1 MMRIAPLLFAASL
14 AGVPAMGQ
22 NAPITPATRMAA
34 DAHPSFA
41 VAVVKLHDPNS
52 HHQGFNFEGSRY
64 VVRNQSV
71 ASLVMFAYAVHPKQ
85 IVDGPDWV
93 RTDRY
98 DIEGK
103 PDTPGE
109 PSLKQQQEMLRKLLF
124 DRFGL
129 KIKREKRE
137 LPVYAIEVAKG
148 GPKLTAAA
156 NPNAEPDQDGEGHG
170 TEMTQIYT
178 SATMKDFAM
187 GMNFFM
193 DRPVVDQTGLT
204 GKYDFRVRYTY
215 DEVRATGPNAPPGMF
230 TAIQEQLGLK
240 LQPMKAPIDVLVID
254 HVERPSEN

>member
-1 MMRIAPLLFAASL
+1 MRPPAVLFAFAL
-14 AGVPAMGQ
+14 A
-22 NAPITPATRMAA
+22 APVLAQSSSTTPVARMAA

-41 VAVVKLHDPNS
+41 VAVIKLHDPNS
-52 HHQGFNFEGSRY
+52 HRQGFDFEGSRY
-64 VVRNQSV
+64 TVRNQSV

-85 IVDGPDWV
+85 IVGGPDWV

-103 PDTPGE
+103 PDVPGE

-129 KIKREKRE
+129 KIKREQRE
-137 LPVYAIEVAKG
+137 LPVYAIQLAKG
-148 GPKLTAAA
+148 RPKLTAAA
-156 NPNAEPDQDGEGHG
+156 SPDSEADQNGEGHG

-204 GKYDFRVRYTY
+204 GKYDFRLRYTY
-215 DEVRATGPNAPPGMF
+215 DEVRTTDPNAPPGLF

-240 LQPMKAPIDVLVID
+240 LQPVKAPVDVLVID
-254 HVERPSEN
+254 HVERPSAN

>member
-1 MMRIAPLLFAASL
+1 
-14 AGVPAMGQ
+14 
-22 NAPITPATRMAA
+22 MAA

-41 VAVVKLHDPNS
+41 VAVIHLHDPNS

-71 ASLVMFAYAVHPKQ
+71 LTLIMFAYAIHPKQ
-85 IVDGPDWV
+85 IVDGPEWV

-129 KIKREKRE
+129 QIKREKRE
-137 LPVYAIEVAKG
+137 LPVYALELAKG

-156 NPNAEPDQDGEGHG
+156 NPNAEPDQGGEGHG

-187 GMNFFM
+187 GMNFFVG
-193 DRPVVDQTGLT
+193 RPVVDQTGLI
-204 GKYDFRVRYTY
+204 GKYDFRVRYTD
-215 DEVRATGPNAPPGMF
+215 DEVRTTDPNAPPGIF
-230 TAIQEQLGLK
+230 TAVQEQLGLK
-240 LQPMKAPIDVLVID
+240 LQPVKAPVDVLVID
-254 HVERPSEN
+254 RVERPSEN